1 MIKLLKNFISIACL
15 VVIIAAGAVS
25 TSGAR
30 AQDRYAAPDI
40 AYKNK
45 DYAKAH
51 RLWLALAEE
60 GNASAYFNLGRMYVF
75 GEGVQIDV
83 IEAYKWFRLADEA
96 NLPQAKAGLRRT
108 EPLMTPSDMKEA
120 SYRIG
125 RWYDLHPNTRP

>member
-1 MIKLLKNFISIACL
+1 MTNLRQTFILIACFA
-15 VVIIAAGAVS
+15 VAVTAGAVQPL
-25 TSGAR
+25 GAR

-60 GNASAYFNLGRMYVF
+60 GNAPAYFNLGRMYVF
-75 GEGVQIDV
+75 GEGVPIDL
-83 IEAYKWFRLADEA
+83 IEAYKWFTLADA
-96 NLPQAKAGLRRT
+96 AKLPQARAGLRRV

-120 SYRIG
+120 KYRIR